1 MKNVVYAFTL
11 ATLVLAS
18 APASPKGQTVR
29 IEISGASL
37 ATPLE
42 ITDAAILGRFN
53 IWNGPGVEARDANGR
68 LIPEDEERS
77 GAFIDWRRGIV
88 SLQPSAL
95 QAYHVVFYHE
105 FREHMHESV
114 AADRTP
120 EPRYVVRYAYDPA
133 ADGGYIY
140 LPGRKDG
147 DAAKRNWSLMY
158 HPGVEGNWFHSA
170 PAWER
175 LVRPLIEKAV
185 AAAHS
190 K

>member
-1 MKNVVYAFTL
+1 MNRIL
-11 ATLVLAS
+11 ALALLVMLSIAETAS
-18 APASPKGQTVR
+18 AKGKTVR
-29 IEISGASL
+29 IEITGASL

-53 IWNGPGVEARDANGR
+53 IWNGPGVEVRDANGR
-68 LIPEDEERS
+68 PIPEDEERS

-88 SLQPSAL
+88 SIQPSAL
-95 QAYHVVFYHE
+95 ESYHVVFYHE

-170 PAWER
+170 PAWEQ

>member
-1 MKNVVYAFTL
+1 MKNVLYAFTL
-11 ATLVLAS
+11 ATLLLAS
-18 APASPKGQTVR
+18 APTLSKGQTER
-29 IEISGASL
+29 IEISGAGL

-53 IWNGPGVEARDANGR
+53 IWNGPGVEAFDANGR
-68 LIPEDEERS
+68 PIPEDEERS
-77 GAFIDWRRGIV
+77 GAFIDWARGIV
-88 SLQPSAL
+88 SI
-95 QAYHVVFYHE
+95 QASTLERYDVVFHQGGRDYRHE
-105 FREHMHESV
+105 WHS
-114 AADRTP
+114 
-120 EPRYVVRYAYDPA
+120 RYVVRYAYDPA

-147 DAAKRNWSLMY
+147 DAAKKNWSLMY

-175 LVRPLIEKAV
+175 LVRPLIQKAV